1 MAMRVIEAE
10 GLGKRYRLG
19 TDVSSHRLTHGL
31 LPARSGDKANE
42 FWALR
47 DVSLKVEDGESIGI
61 IGRNGAGKS
70 TLLKLL
76 SRITAPTEGRMRIR
90 GRVGTL
96 LEVGTG
102 FHPERTG
109 RDNVF
114 LSGTILG
121 LRYREVKAKFDEIV
135 AFSGVEKFIDTPV
148 KRYSTGMQVRLAF
161 SVTLYLDPEILI
173 VDEVLAVA
181 DLEFQRK
188 SLKKLRDATKK
199 EGRTLLFVSHGLE
212 AIQRFCKRVLVLE
225 NGRVTFDGPADEGIG
240 HYRNSVPL
248 QRESLRDTNLQDRL
262 RRATGKVRFTKVDA
276 LNSHGEV
283 KWSFQEG
290 ETATFRVAYEVVEPI
305 SNLLLIFRFLVP
317 RDLTNERN
325 EKIITDIHEIV
336 SRTPLPAGY
345 QGTMELVLPNLAL
358 RASPL
363 LYIWCGDVDHPRNN
377 HDVID
382 ANVDLPTLFIRG
394 NSSDSYK
401 RQGIISLDYRIR
413 TVAA

>member
-10 GLGKRYRLG
+10 GIGKRYRLG
-19 TDVSSHRLTHGL
+19 ADASSHRLADGL
-31 LPARSGDKANE
+31 LSARRSDKANE

-47 DVSLKVEDGESIGI
+47 DVSLKVEDGEAIGI

-102 FHPERTG
+102 FHPERSG

-121 LRYREVKAKFDEIV
+121 LRYRAVKAKFDEIV

-161 SVTLYLDPEILI
+161 SVALYLDPEILI
-173 VDEVLAVA
+173 VDEVLAVG

-188 SLKKLRDATKK
+188 SLKKLRDATRK

-212 AIQRFCKRVLVLE
+212 AIQRLCKRVLVLE
-225 NGRVTFDGPADEGIG
+225 DGRVTFDGPADEGIE

-248 QRESLRDTNLQDRL
+248 QRESLREANLQDRL

-276 LNSHGEV
+276 LNSRGEV
-283 KWSFQEG
+283 KWSFHEG
-290 ETATFRVAYEVVEPI
+290 ETAMFRVAYEVIEPI
-305 SNLLLIFRFLVP
+305 RNLLFIFRFLVP
-317 RDLTNERN
+317 RDLINEGNERV
-325 EKIITDIHEIV
+325 ISDIHEIV

-358 RASPL
+358 RVSPL
-363 LYIWCGDVDHPRNN
+363 LFLWCGDVEIPDS
-377 HDVID
+377 HDVLD
-382 ANVDLPTLFIRG
+382 ANVDLPTLFIRA
-394 NSSDSYK
+394 NSSGSYK
-401 RQGIISLDYRIR
+401 PQGIVSLDYHIR
-413 TVAA
+413 TAVA